1 MKQYMI
7 TVMASAV
14 LSALAQLVSPEKWAK
29 YIRIICGIMIISVI
43 AAPIGELRKIDIF
56 GDYPAEE
63 QLDMN
68 AQKKAVIEEMQ
79 SRISG
84 DVEKRVSDEFSENI
98 KAEVKLKIND
108 SYEIE
113 GVDEINIWEAVK
125 REKIRQRLFQVYA
138 PEKILFHN

>member
-14 LSALAQLVSPEKWAK
+14 LSALAQLVSPEKWVK

-56 GDYPAEE
+56 GDYPAKES
-63 QLDMN
+63 LDMN

-79 SRISG
+79 SRVSD

-108 SYEIE
+108 NYEIE

-125 REKIRQRLFQVYA
+125 R
-138 PEKILFHN
+138 